1 MIFYR
6 SGCVVMVKETYG
18 TNRPTMLMQSFWHL
32 QKSIKGQVKQTA
44 LEHELSV
51 PQFAIIVMMQHN
63 KKIAQ
68 KQLQARTHYPKST
81 LSYAIEGLVQDD
93 LLNRQHA
100 EGNRREVDLI
110 LSEQGKALLKK
121 MKNEEN
127 GVHLRFKNAVNSFSE
142 EQFNDLL
149 NLHQQIATFF
159 EGGKMQ

>member
-1 MIFYR
+1 TSNI
-6 SGCVVMVKETYG
+6 GKVNKTKLKH
-18 TNRPTMLMQSFWHL
+18 N
-32 QKSIKGQVKQTA
+32 
-44 LEHELSV
+44 LSV
-51 PQFAIIVMMQHN
+51 PKFTIIVMMQN
-63 KKIAQ
+63 KKKIAQ
-68 KQLQARTHYPKST
+68 KQQQARTHYPKST

-93 LLNRQHA
+93 LLNRQYA

-127 GVHLRFKNAVNSFSE
+127 GVHLKFKNAVNSFSE